1 MSVTK
6 SKFLADVKS
15 VVGQKLDVDGVY
27 GAQCVDLINYFY
39 KKYWGFRAWGNAIDF
54 ANNTMPD
61 GFTRYSA
68 GRVAPQ
74 AGDIL
79 VWRLS
84 NSDHFGHIGICVEAN
99 GSMVTSVEQN
109 VDGNSDYLRVGG
121 PARLKTRNTNR
132 LISIIRPKFD
142 PEATKSL
149 DEVAKEV
156 INGAWGNGSD
166 RVSRLKSAGYDPE
179 AVQNRVNAML
189 SGYKPASKKSVDE
202 IAKEVLAGKWGNGA
216 DRKSRLESAGYD
228 YTTIQ
233 NRVNELVASS
243 TPKKS
248 IDEVAHE
255 VIQGKWGNGGDRKE
269 RLTKA
274 GYDYDA
280 VQRRVN
286 QLL

>member
-1 MSVTK
+1 MQLTLRTTPCPMDS
-6 SKFLADVKS
+6 
-15 VVGQKLDVDGVY
+15 LDI
-27 GAQCVDLINYFY
+27 QPEEL
-39 KKYWGFRAWGNAIDF
+39 
-54 ANNTMPD
+54 
-61 GFTRYSA
+61 S
-68 GRVAPQ
+68 PQ

-84 NSDHFGHIGICVEAN
+84 SSDHFGHIGICVEAN

-121 PARLKTRNTNR
+121 PARLKTRNANR
-132 LISIIRPKFD
+132 LVSIIRPKFD

-149 DEVAKEV
+149 DEVAREV

-166 RVSRLKSAGYDPE
+166 RVARLKSAGYDPE
-179 AVQNRVNAML
+179 AVQSRVNAML
-189 SGYKPASKKSVDE
+189 SGSNSAPVKKSTDE

-216 DRKSRLESAGYD
+216 DRKSRLESAGYN

-233 NRVNELVASS
+233 NRVNELAAGS

-248 IDEVAHE
+248 IDEVARE
-255 VIQGKWGNGGDRKE
+255 VIQGKWGNGSDRKE
-269 RLTKA
+269 SLTKA

>member
-6 SKFLADVKS
+6 SKFLADVRS

-84 NSDHFGHIGICVEAN
+84 NSDHFGHIGICVEVGGN
-99 GSMVTSVEQN
+99 MVTSVEQN
-109 VDGNSDYLRVGG
+109 VDGNSDYLKVGG

-132 LISIIRPKFD
+132 LVSIIRPKFD

-149 DEVAKEV
+149 AEVAREV
-156 INGAWGNGSD
+156 INGA
-166 RVSRLKSAGYDPE
+166 
-179 AVQNRVNAML
+179 
-189 SGYKPASKKSVDE
+189 
-202 IAKEVLAGKWGNGA
+202 
-216 DRKSRLESAGYD
+216 
-228 YTTIQ
+228 
-233 NRVNELVASS
+233 
-243 TPKKS
+243 
-248 IDEVAHE
+248 
-255 VIQGKWGNGGDRKE
+255 WGNGGDRKE

-274 GYDYDA
+274 GYDYEA
-280 VQRRVN
+280 VQSKVNTMLNGSSSSSSAIKVGDSVRVIN
-286 QLL
+286 PIDYNGTRIALYYDRYTVMELKGDRAVIGVNGTVTCAIKVSNLRK

>member
-6 SKFLADVKS
+6 SKFLTDVRS
-15 VVGQKLDVDGVY
+15 VVGQKLDADGVY

-54 ANNTMPD
+54 ANNAMPD
-61 GFTRYSA
+61 GFTRYSV

-84 NSDHFGHIGICVEAN
+84 SSDHFGHIGICVETGGN
-99 GSMVTSVEQN
+99 MVTSVEQN
-109 VDGNSDYLRVGG
+109 VDGNSDYLKVGG

-132 LISIIRPKFD
+132 LVSIIRPKFD

-149 DEVAKEV
+149 DEVAREV
-156 INGAWGNGSD
+156 IQGKWGNGSD
-166 RVSRLKSAGYDPE
+166 RVARLKSAGYDPE
-179 AVQNRVNAML
+179 AVQAKVNAML
-189 SGYKPASKKSVDE
+189 SGSSSAPTKKSTDE
-202 IAKEVLAGKWGNGA
+202 IAKEVLAGKWGNG
-216 DRKSRLESAGYD
+216 S
-228 YTTIQ
+228 
-233 NRVNELVASS
+233 
-243 TPKKS
+243 
-248 IDEVAHE
+248 
-255 VIQGKWGNGGDRKE
+255 DRKE
-269 RLTKA
+269 RLIKA

>member
-1 MSVTK
+1 MLFKFKKEREENMSVTK
-6 SKFLADVKS
+6 SKFLTDVRS
-15 VVGQKLDVDGVY
+15 VVGQKLDADGVY

-54 ANNTMPD
+54 ANNAMPD
-61 GFTRYSA
+61 GFTRYSV

-84 NSDHFGHIGICVEAN
+84 SSDHFGHIGICVETGGN
-99 GSMVTSVEQN
+99 MVTSVEQN
-109 VDGNSDYLRVGG
+109 VDGNSDYLKVGG

-132 LISIIRPKFD
+132 LVSIIRPKFD

-149 DEVAKEV
+149 DEVAREV
-156 INGAWGNGSD
+156 IQGKWGNGSD
-166 RVSRLKSAGYDPE
+166 RVARLKSAGYDPE
-179 AVQNRVNAML
+179 AVQAKVNAML
-189 SGYKPASKKSVDE
+189 SGSSSAPTKKSTDE
-202 IAKEVLAGKWGNGA
+202 IAKEVLAGKWGNG
-216 DRKSRLESAGYD
+216 S
-228 YTTIQ
+228 
-233 NRVNELVASS
+233 
-243 TPKKS
+243 
-248 IDEVAHE
+248 
-255 VIQGKWGNGGDRKE
+255 DRKE
-269 RLTKA
+269 RLIKA